1 MSVVVSTPDPGLIG
15 KFYMQMSKEICL
27 HKFFFD
33 RTTGNTKTGYRSGKC
48 FLTKV
53 EEFK

>member
-27 HKFFFD
+27 HKFFLIGPPEIQKPDIGPENVF
-33 RTTGNTKTGYRSGKC
+33 
-48 FLTKV
+48 
-53 EEFK
+53 